1 MSIRYQQYDTQ
12 TLLPINDETEIRK
25 RELETFM
32 YEVQNKSVLDIGC
45 SNGFASVLASQNGAK
60 SIISVDVEE
69 AALEYLDEIIEMH
82 SLPIDTKRIAFL
94 DLNATFFQSEVVF
107 CFEVIHWLY
116 HQGLN
121 TKAILN
127 KLNEITLSELFIET
141 PWSTKDPSI
150 VKYAGT
156 SMDSYSLKEILEGL
170 RKLNFSVEILYFP
183 SYFQAPNERV
193 MLKAK
198 RT

>member
-12 TLLPINDETEIRK
+12 TLLPVNDETRT
-25 RELETFM
+25 RQNELEMFM
-32 YEVQNKSVLDIGC
+32 HEVRNRSVLDIGC
-45 SNGFASVLASQNGAK
+45 SNGFASVLSVQNGAK
-60 SIISVDVEE
+60 SVISFDVEE
-69 AALEYLDEIIEMH
+69 VALEKLDEVIEMH
-82 SLPIDTKRIAFL
+82 SLPIDTKRISFL
-94 DLNATFFQSEVVF
+94 DLSATFFQSEVVF

-121 TKAILN
+121 TKTILN
-127 KLNEITLSELFIET
+127 KLNEITLSEMFIET

-156 SMDSYSLKEILEGL
+156 SMDSYSLKEIVEGL